1 MDAEIAKQ
9 IQSEDDVA
17 STQDGLVFDPF
28 NTANKEIT
36 LNEVQ
41 SILRRYGVDR
51 RVHNLELYKRAF
63 VHKSYTKRP
72 AIENQAANITIVPC
86 PDGCMTLK
94 TKSNERL
101 EFIGDGVLE
110 LVTKY
115 ELYRRFPKAD
125 EGFMTEKKIALVK
138 NEHIGSL
145 AYRMHLNN
153 WFILSRSNEEKNGRT
168 NLRKLGCLFEAFLGA
183 LFLDF
188 SKESEEDHT
197 GILSPAGFKV
207 AQTFILNV
215 YKAHVD
221 WTAIISTDDNYK
233 NILQVR
239 VQKEFKTTPHYV
251 ELSDRDDETGYHMA
265 VCLCLGQ
272 HIHEVTPANAV
283 PFEKFG
289 SFATIQAE
297 LALQRPMFVLLGES
311 KHKVKK
317 KAEQMACE
325 LAIEKLGKT
334 TF

>member
-1 MDAEIAKQ
+1 MDSELVKHLHN
-9 IQSEDDVA
+9 EDDVS

-28 NTANKEIT
+28 NSTNKQIT
-36 LNEVQ
+36 LNDVQ

-51 RVHNLELYKRAF
+51 RIHNLELYKRAF

-72 AIENQAANITIVPC
+72 LIENQASNITIVPC
-86 PDGCMTLK
+86 PDGCMSLK

-145 AYRMHLNN
+145 AYKMNLNN
-153 WFILSRSNEEKNGRT
+153 WFILSRSNEDKKGRT
-168 NLRKLGCLFEAFLGA
+168 NLRKLGCLFEAFIGA

-188 SKESEEDHT
+188 SKESEEDYT
-197 GILSPAGFKV
+197 G
-207 AQTFILNV
+207 ILNV
-215 YKAHVD
+215 YKSHVD
-221 WTAIISTDDNYK
+221 WTALISTDDNYK
-233 NILQVR
+233 NILQVK
-239 VQKEFKTTPHYV
+239 VQKVFKTTPHYV
-251 ELSDRDDETGYHMA
+251 ELSERDDETGYHMG

-272 HIHEVTPANAV
+272 QIHDVSPKAAL

-289 SFATIQAE
+289 SFSAIQAE
-297 LALQRPMFVLLGES
+297 LALQRPVFVLLGES

-325 LAIEKLGKT
+325 LAIDKLVP
-334 TF
+334 F

>member
-1 MDAEIAKQ
+1 MDSELVKHLHN
-9 IQSEDDVA
+9 EDDVS

-28 NTANKEIT
+28 NSTNKQIT
-36 LNEVQ
+36 LNDVQ

-51 RVHNLELYKRAF
+51 RIHNLELYKRAF

-72 AIENQAANITIVPC
+72 LIENQASNITIVPC
-86 PDGCMTLK
+86 PDGCMSLK

-145 AYRMHLNN
+145 AYKMNLNN
-153 WFILSRSNEEKNGRT
+153 WFILSRSNEDKKGRT
-168 NLRKLGCLFEAFLGA
+168 NLRKLGCLFEAFIGA

-197 GILSPAGFKV
+197 GILSPAGFKI

-215 YKAHVD
+215 YKSHVD
-221 WTAIISTDDNYK
+221 WTALISTDDNYK
-233 NILQVR
+233 NILQVK
-239 VQKEFKTTPHYV
+239 VQKVFKTTPHYV
-251 ELSDRDDETGYHMA
+251 ELSERDDETGYHMG

-272 HIHEVTPANAV
+272 QIHDVSPKAAL

-289 SFATIQAE
+289 SFSAIQAE
-297 LALQRPMFVLLGES
+297 LALQRPVFVLLGES

-325 LAIEKLGKT
+325 LAIDKLVP
-334 TF
+334 F

>member
-1 MDAEIAKQ
+1 MDSELVKHLHN
-9 IQSEDDVA
+9 EDDVS

-28 NTANKEIT
+28 NSANKQIT
-36 LNEVQ
+36 LNDVQ

-51 RVHNLELYKRAF
+51 RIHNLELYKRAF

-72 AIENQAANITIVPC
+72 LIENQASNITIVPC

-145 AYRMHLNN
+145 AYKMNLNN
-153 WFILSRSNEEKNGRT
+153 WFILSRSNEDKKGRT
-168 NLRKLGCLFEAFLGA
+168 NLRKLGCLFEAFIGA

-197 GILSPAGFKV
+197 GILSPAGFKI

-215 YKAHVD
+215 YKSHVD
-221 WTAIISTDDNYK
+221 WTALISTDDNYK
-233 NILQVR
+233 NILQVK
-239 VQKEFKTTPHYV
+239 VQKVFKTTPHYV
-251 ELSDRDDETGYHMA
+251 ELSERDDETGYHMG

-272 HIHEVTPANAV
+272 QIHDVSPKAAL

-289 SFATIQAE
+289 SFSAIQAE
-297 LALQRPMFVLLGES
+297 LALQRPVFVLLGES

-325 LAIEKLGKT
+325 LAIDKLVP
-334 TF
+334 F